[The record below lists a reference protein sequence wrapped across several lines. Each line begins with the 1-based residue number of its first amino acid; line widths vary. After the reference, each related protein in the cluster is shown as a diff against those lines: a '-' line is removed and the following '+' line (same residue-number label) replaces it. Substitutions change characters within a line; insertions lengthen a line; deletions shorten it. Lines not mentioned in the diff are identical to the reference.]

1 VAAEGRQV
9 VNVGAVIFVL
19 VAAAAMAA
27 YGGWRIRRRL
37 RRVRRLENA
46 EASVAHSLAEGRLSR
61 ATGEALLQH
70 LEGLRRE
77 STGRNGS

>member
-1 VAAEGRQV
+1 
-9 VNVGAVIFVL
+9 VNVGAVIVGL
-19 VAAAAMAA
+19 TAAGTMAA
-27 YGGWRIRRRL
+27 YAGWRIRRRL

-70 LEGLRRE
+70 LDGLRRE
-77 STGRNGS
+77 STGNNGS

>member
-1 VAAEGRQV
+1 VSVISVLVA
-9 VNVGAVIFVL
+9 L

-27 YGGWRIRRRL
+27 FGGWKILRRL

-46 EASVAHSLAEGRLSR
+46 AASVAQSLAEGRLSR

-70 LEGLRRE
+70 LDGLRRE
-77 STGRNGS
+77 SAGSNGS

>member
-1 VAAEGRQV
+1 
-9 VNVGAVIFVL
+9 VNLGAVISVL

-37 RRVRRLENA
+37 RRLRRLANA
-46 EASVAHSLAEGRLSR
+46 EASVAQSLAEGRLSR

-70 LEGLRRE
+70 LDGLRRE
-77 STGRNGS
+77 SSGNNGS